1 MTLRPGLW
9 PEPMSAKPEEIASSM
24 SLGQAGLAGQNLVR
38 KTSTC
43 VGDILRAQPHVL
55 YIASKF
61 KLASEKF
68 LVSYVRGSRCTWYGA
83 RFSDIGRIRA
93 SF

>member
-1 MTLRPGLW
+1 
-9 PEPMSAKPEEIASSM
+9 MSAKPEEIASSM

-43 VGDILRAQPHVL
+43 VGDILRAQPHML

-61 KLASEKF
+61 KLASEKILGLLL
-68 LVSYVRGSRCTWYGA
+68 LVLSIKDYEYN
-83 RFSDIGRIRA
+83 DN
-93 SF
+93 